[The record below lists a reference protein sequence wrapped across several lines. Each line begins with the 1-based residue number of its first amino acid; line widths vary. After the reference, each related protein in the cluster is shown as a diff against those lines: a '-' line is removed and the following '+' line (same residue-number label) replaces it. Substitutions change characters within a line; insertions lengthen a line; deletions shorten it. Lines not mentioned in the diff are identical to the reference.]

1 MYEMYVKHSLTRHS
15 APTQTQKMTI
25 SLYEFFSFK
34 CPPKVSG
41 IQQRQR
47 EEIGLGSP
55 FFLSLFFFFYTL
67 THIQSCA
74 WKLCAYVCMCSNW
87 CTLVSRSLPYPITYS
102 SLYHIISVPFI
113 LYHKHTAHLLVTK
126 QYNPTTKNTH
136 SNPFQILCPF
146 PHNLWGF
153 WGV

>member
-1 MYEMYVKHSLTRHS
+1 MS
-15 APTQTQKMTI
+15 
-25 SLYEFFSFK
+25 FFIQM
-34 CPPKVSG
+34 PPKGFRHTTKTKGRDWV
-41 IQQRQR
+41 R
-47 EEIGLGSP
+47 EP
-55 FFLSLFFFFYTL
+55 FLSFTLFFFFYTL
-67 THIQSCA
+67 THVQSCA

-102 SLYHIISVPFI
+102 SLYHVISVPFI

-146 PHNLWGF
+146 PHNL
-153 WGV
+153 